1 MKQHREHLVE
11 EARKYEEEM
20 VREKAKFQNF
30 IAMDKEEKII
40 AYKVVMKKLDN
51 FLKEHDLL

>member
-11 EARKYEEEM
+11 EARKYKEEM

-40 AYKVVMKKLDN
+40 AYKVVMNKLDN
-51 FLKEHDLL
+51 FLKEHDVL